1 MRLVYVAAAAVCFAM
16 PATSQDDP
24 FVKGEALQEVI
35 RKNCTDGCVTFSRE
49 EAAKF
54 EEALQKLL
62 DRKMQEAFQN
72 GVQFQRQA
80 CASLI

>member
-1 MRLVYVAAAAVCFAM
+1 MRLALLAALVVASVAVA
-16 PATSQDDP
+16 QDDP
-24 FVKGEALQEVI
+24 FVKGEALQDVI

-80 CASLI
+80 CASLV